1 MIKYKWIMKVNLYVV
16 GKLKEDYLKEAIKE
30 YEKRLSR
37 FCSFQIIEIQEEKN
51 IKDQDSLINQ
61 VIEKESNRLLEK
73 IKGDYYCFDIESELL
88 TSVSFS
94 ELIKTNKDKNGYI
107 NFVIGGSN
115 GLSNKIKTSSQKN
128 LSFGRITLPHQLARV
143 VALEQ
148 IYRAF
153 TIIEGTK
160 YNK

>member
-1 MIKYKWIMKVNLYVV
+1 MKVNLYVV

-51 IKDQDSLINQ
+51 TKDQDSLINQ

>member
-1 MIKYKWIMKVNLYVV
+1 MKVNLYVV

-51 IKDQDSLINQ
+51 TKDQDSLINQ
-61 VIEKESNRLLEK
+61 VIEESNRLLEK